1 MIDIGANLLDKA
13 FDADRQEVLRRAA
26 DADVDAIVL
35 TGTSVASS
43 RAAADFASEWRA
55 GNVERSGETT
65 PDRFPRLFATAGVH
79 PHDAGGV
86 AKGWDDEVAR
96 LAGRPEVV
104 AIGETGLDY
113 YRDFSPRDEQQVVF
127 RRQVELAVDT
137 KMPLFVHDRDSE
149 GDTRRIVH
157 DYRDDLTAC
166 VIHCFT
172 GTKADLEGF
181 LEDGYYI
188 GITGWICDERRGRQL
203 MELVRQIPGDRLM
216 IETDAPYL
224 LPRTIDP
231 RPRSRRNEPA
241 FLTWVARQVA
251 RSRNED
257 LALVERQTHVNAVRF
272 FGLQ

>member
-1 MIDIGANLLDKA
+1 MIDIGANLLDRA

-26 DADVDAIVL
+26 DAGVDAIVL

-43 RAAADFASEWRA
+43 RSAADFASQWP
-55 GNVERSGETT
+55 GNVDPGEES
-65 PDRFPRLFATAGVH
+65 PDPTLRLFATAGVH
-79 PHDAGGV
+79 PHHASAV
-86 AKGWDDEVAR
+86 EKGWEDDIAR

-113 YRDFSPRDEQQVVF
+113 YRNFSPRDEQREVF
-127 RRQVELAVDT
+127 RRQVEIAVDRR
-137 KMPLFVHDRDSE
+137 MPLFVHDRDSN
-149 GDTRRIVH
+149 GDTRRILT
-157 DYRDDLTAC
+157 DYRGALAAC

-172 GTKADLEGF
+172 GTATDLEGF

-203 MELVRQIPGDRLM
+203 MELVRQIPGEKLM

-224 LPRTIDP
+224 LPRTMDP

-251 RSRNED
+251 QCRDED
-257 LALVERQTHVNAVRF
+257 LALVEQQTRANAMRF